1 MWTDAEW
8 YRDSKGVV
16 YYGTVMKETI
26 GVFKKGEKLDLNV
39 EVTDVNGYYMLKEYD
54 LYGNVVREQKV
65 KLTAC
70 E

>member
-8 YRDSKGVV
+8 YGDSKGVV
-16 YYGTVMKETI
+16 YYGTEMKETI
-26 GVFKKGEKLDLNV
+26 GVFKKGEKLDLII

-54 LYGNVVREQKV
+54 LDGNLLRKQRA

-70 E
+70 K